1 MPAGPGAAGV
11 PLGPRQEKKK
21 KIFPQAK
28 SCLLQHRFPAPS
40 ASPQD
45 PKIPSQNSQGA
56 TWSGAAPRRVLVAP
70 PLPARGQVLRSWG
83 TGRHRGRPTRPPGS
97 AAKLTSLLLLRL
109 QADGDV
115 LLPARHGVCSLGLLR
130 GSLAPWSPAAG
141 LAAPPGSRPPA
152 GRNTPGAAQRG
163 WGAEA
168 TPRHMEPTPSAPLL
182 ASKSPELPGVAVA
195 VAGGRARPRATR
207 AEREGR
213 EEGVCSRGGAVWP
226 RGRGTRAGRC
236 RTAEPPEVGA
246 GGSSGLAPPRSA
258 PPPPRLLLPLPRP
271 SAASRWDSEPPRP
284 HKAPQGGRD
293 RAAGSRG
300 ACRRSLS
307 PETRARLGEHGGARA
322 LTPSTPRPPACE
334 ARPARQVRRLAPRRG
349 CGALARPSRASR
361 PKPDRPLRRFR
372 R

>member
-1 MPAGPGAAGV
+1 M
-11 PLGPRQEKKK
+11 
-21 KIFPQAK
+21 
-28 SCLLQHRFPAPS
+28 
-40 ASPQD
+40 
-45 PKIPSQNSQGA
+45 
-56 TWSGAAPRRVLVAP
+56 
-70 PLPARGQVLRSWG
+70 
-83 TGRHRGRPTRPPGS
+83 
-97 AAKLTSLLLLRL
+97 
-109 QADGDV
+109 
-115 LLPARHGVCSLGLLR
+115 
-130 GSLAPWSPAAG
+130 
-141 LAAPPGSRPPA
+141 
-152 GRNTPGAAQRG
+152 
-163 WGAEA
+163 
-168 TPRHMEPTPSAPLL
+168 
-182 ASKSPELPGVAVA
+182 AVA
-195 VAGGRARPRATR
+195 VAGGRA
-207 AEREGR
+207 GR
-213 EEGVCSRGGAVWP
+213 TIGGQSGRGEKGGFCSRGGAVWP

-258 PPPPRLLLPLPRP
+258 PPPRLLLPLPRP

-334 ARPARQVRRLAPRRG
+334 ARPARQVRSLATCLG